1 MPVVISESFSC
12 GLPVVATSVGGI
24 PEYVNETN
32 GRLVAAA
39 DEAALLN
46 AILYMLDHYTEFDN
60 ERIRQNAVTVFGKQ
74 AVAEKLQELY
84 GFVK

>member
-1 MPVVISESFSC
+1 
-12 GLPVVATSVGGI
+12 
-24 PEYVNETN
+24 
-32 GRLVAAA
+32 
-39 DEAALLN
+39 
-46 AILYMLDHYTEFDN
+46 MLDHYTEFDN